1 MDPVWIGI
9 GTVILFLLLLA
20 FGFYIAVALGVAGVL
35 GIAAIIGFKATFGM
49 VATQAFHYGSQ
60 YSFII
65 IPLFIAMGLFAAEG
79 GVSKDAY
86 DAMAK
91 WLGGIKGGLGLA
103 TIGACTMFGT
113 LTGSSV
119 ITAVVFAKISVPEM
133 RRLGYDA
140 KLSYGLVSSA
150 GAIGLLIPPN
160 LLAVVY
166 SLLTEESLGK
176 LLMAGIG
183 PGIVLAL
190 CLGGG
195 FVSLLFWRPSWGP
208 ARGEQSVTWRER
220 IAALPQLWS
229 ILVVAI
235 VVIGGIY
242 LGIFTVNEA
251 SGIGTLLLLVLF
263 FCIRGFSKQSLE
275 VIMAALRESIS
286 LTAMTLVILIG
297 AQIFARA
304 IVLSRLGP
312 LLSDL
317 IIAWNLTPLQFIIA
331 MTILYLILGCLID
344 GISIMAI
351 TIPIVYP
358 IVVKMGIDNIWFAT
372 VMIVATQIGIIT
384 PPFGLSVYAVKAVAG
399 SEFSIEDIFRGAI
412 PFLIFMLI
420 CQAIVI
426 AFPAVSL
433 WIPYHIWTY

>member
-1 MDPVWIGI
+1 MDPIWVGI
-9 GTVILFLLLLA
+9 GTIILFLVLLL
-20 FGFYIAVALGVAGVL
+20 FGFYVAVALGLAGLIGMATIVGVEPALGVL
-35 GIAAIIGFKATFGM
+35 
-49 VATQAFHYGSQ
+49 ATQSFHYGSR
-60 YSFII
+60 YGFII
-65 IPLFIAMGLFAAEG
+65 IPLFVAMGLFAAEG

-86 DAMAK
+86 DALAK
-91 WLGGIKGGLGLA
+91 WLGGIRGGLGLA

-140 KLSYGLVSSA
+140 KISYGLVSSA
-150 GAIGLLIPPN
+150 GGIGLLIPPN

-166 SLLTEESLGK
+166 ALLTEESLGK

-183 PGIVLAL
+183 PGIVLAI

-195 FVSLLFWRPSWGP
+195 FVLLLKWRPSWGP
-208 ARGEQSVTWRER
+208 PGGEKRVTWRER
-220 IAALPQLWS
+220 LASIPKLWS
-229 ILVVAI
+229 ILVVAF

-242 LGIFTVNEA
+242 FGVFTVNEA
-251 SGIGTLLLLVLF
+251 AGIGTLVLLILF
-263 FCIRGFSKQSLE
+263 LCIKGFSRQSWQI
-275 VIMAALRESIS
+275 IMAALRESIS

-304 IVLSRLGP
+304 VVLSRLGP
-312 LLSDL
+312 ELS
-317 IIAWNLTPLQFIIA
+317 NLVISMNLSPVQFVIV
-331 MTILYLILGCLID
+331 MTILYLALGCLLD

-351 TIPIVYP
+351 TIPIIYP

-372 VMIVATQIGIIT
+372 VLIVATQIGLIT
-384 PPFGLSVYAVKAVAG
+384 PPFGLSCYAVKAVATP
-399 SEFSIEDIFRGAI
+399 DISLGDLFKGAF
-412 PFLIFMLI
+412 PFLIFMLTTQI
-420 CQAIVI
+420 IVI